1 MNKQE
6 SIMITVQFR
15 SVLIDVAVEHDAPD
29 PEIEE
34 IEVEKEID
42 LAGMDEED
50 YKEAL
55 LEAGDAACSEAGY
68 VFLESG
74 TFDPDGRALI
84 TYVEPDEYRVTLA
97 YSIWDHD
104 DEFLEPF
111 VTPGLQLDPE
121 FFRWC
126 ELFSNR
132 YLPSEAV
139 LAARSLGYDPD
150 SAEEAYQGHYRT
162 DVEFAQQFAEDM
174 GLIQPNLS
182 WPYSSL
188 DWSDAAAEL
197 MQDYCEESGHYF
209 RR

>member
-1 MNKQE
+1 MKKQE
-6 SIMITVQFR
+6 SIMITVLFR
-15 SVLIDVAVEHDAPD
+15 SVLIDVSVEHDAPD

-34 IEVEKEID
+34 IEIEKEID

-55 LEAGDAACSEAGY
+55 LEAGDAACSKADY

-97 YSIWDHD
+97 YSIVGHD

-111 VTPGLQLDPE
+111 VTTGMQIDPE

-132 YLPSEAV
+132 YIPPEAV
-139 LAARSLGYDPD
+139 LAARSLGYEPGDV
-150 SAEEAYQGHYRT
+150 EESYHGYYRT
-162 DVEFAQQFAEDM
+162 DQEFAQQFAEDM

-197 MQDYCEESGHYF
+197 MQDYCEEDGYYF

>member
-1 MNKQE
+1 MKKQE
-6 SIMITVQFR
+6 SIMITVLFR
-15 SVLIDVAVEHDAPD
+15 SIAIDVNAPD
-29 PEIEE
+29 HEIEDLSTK
-34 IEVEKEID
+34 KEID

-68 VFLESG
+68 VFLSSG

-97 YSIWDHD
+97 YWIWDHD

-111 VTPGLQLDPE
+111 VTPGLRLDPE

-132 YLPSEAV
+132 YLPPEAV

-197 MQDYCEESGHYF
+197 MQDYCEEDGYYF
-209 RR
+209 MR

>member
-1 MNKQE
+1 MKKQE
-6 SIMITVQFR
+6 SIMITVLFR
-15 SVLIDVAVEHDAPD
+15 SVLIDVSVEHDAPD

-34 IEVEKEID
+34 IEIEKEID

-55 LEAGDAACSEAGY
+55 LEAGDAACSKADY

-97 YSIWDHD
+97 YSIVGHD

-111 VTPGLQLDPE
+111 VTTGMQIDPE

-132 YLPSEAV
+132 YLPPEAV

-197 MQDYCEESGHYF
+197 MQDYCEEDGYYF

>member
-1 MNKQE
+1 MKKQE
-6 SIMITVQFR
+6 SIMITVLFR
-15 SVLIDVAVEHDAPD
+15 SIAIDVNAPD
-29 PEIEE
+29 HEIEDLSTK
-34 IEVEKEID
+34 KEID

-68 VFLESG
+68 VFLSSG

-97 YSIWDHD
+97 YWIWDHD

-111 VTPGLQLDPE
+111 VTTGMQIDPE

-132 YLPSEAV
+132 YIPPEAV

-197 MQDYCEESGHYF
+197 MQDYCEEDGYYF